1 MPTATILQ
9 LPQNRCATPTK
20 LAPIMQESLLWDNSS
35 STSTILPRV
44 WVTGVDTISANK
56 QVENVIYYSPTGVAH
71 ATPFDG
77 INIMVTT
84 YTDGSTSATKFV
96 K

>member
-1 MPTATILQ
+1 MGQFFFDLDYPA
-9 LPQNRCATPTK
+9 K
-20 LAPIMQESLLWDNSS
+20 G
-35 STSTILPRV
+35 V
-44 WVTGVDTISANK
+44 VTVVDTISANK

-71 ATPFDG
+71 TTPFDG